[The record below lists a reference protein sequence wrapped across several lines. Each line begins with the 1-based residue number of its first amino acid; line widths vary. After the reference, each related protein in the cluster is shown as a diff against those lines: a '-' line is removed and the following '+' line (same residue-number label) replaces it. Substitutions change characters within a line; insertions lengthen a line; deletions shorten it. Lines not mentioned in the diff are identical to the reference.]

1 METALYLIM
10 NILRVYA
17 IYHWVNVFIEKKE
30 VNRRIFFIA
39 YISFYAVNSLLY
51 LVYRSTIINI
61 ATNVIPIFLITFLYK
76 ARIGKRIFVTV
87 LIYAIAMFIESA
99 FYALFR
105 VLNFNRIIVYSGFA
119 PDIILFVT
127 AMFAQAVLK
136 NKFKTFTS
144 VKAIYYIVIVFLP
157 IGSIVIGYFT
167 MGDLDMETLVV
178 ASILLLINY
187 LVFYFFD
194 ELSTSYKYKY
204 EASLLQ
210 MQNEI
215 QLANYNEISKNYQE
229 SQKIIHD
236 IKKHL
241 YTLSQL
247 SSINKDKA
255 DNYRKI
261 IEKSMDSLIIGF
273 SCTNQILSIVMSQK
287 ISVAENK
294 GIKVDTDVEDL
305 TLEFIDDLDITA
317 IFANLWD
324 NAIEASGLV
333 NIKSR
338 YIDFSMRQVNGFI
351 VINMSN
357 QCSENLNF
365 KNGKLISTKK
375 NHKGIG
381 LSIVSTAVEKYHGL
395 FVTEYKN
402 NIFTVEIT
410 IPVPIS

>member
-17 IYHWVNVFIEKKE
+17 IYLWVNVFIEKKE
-30 VNRRIFFIA
+30 ISSRLIFIA
-39 YISFYAVNSLLY
+39 YASFYVVNSLLY
-51 LVYRSTIINI
+51 LVYNSTFLNI

-87 LIYAIAMFIESA
+87 LIYAIAMFIESV

-105 VLNFNRIIVYSGFA
+105 VLNFNRIMVYSGFA
-119 PDIILFVT
+119 PDIIMFVT

-136 NKFKTFTS
+136 NKFKTFSS

-157 IGSIVIGYFT
+157 IGSIVVGCFT
-167 MGDLDMETLVV
+167 MGGWDMETLVV

-215 QLANYNEISKNYQE
+215 QLANYTEISKNYQE

-236 IKKHL
+236 MKKHL